1 MAVELQKISD
11 LWPVVAKATGPL
23 HKGKAGSTMVAV
35 ISEDTLEGSKDE
47 KGLSIPLL
55 ADFLTRLDRSV
66 CYLPQLSKVGFNPV
80 KGEGEICLPLTI
92 GLSFTQMN

>member
-23 HKGKAGSTMVAV
+23 HKGKAGSTIIAV
-35 ISEDTLEGSKDE
+35 ISEDALEGSKDE
-47 KGLSIPLL
+47 KGFSIPLP
-55 ADFLTRLDRSV
+55 ADFLMRLDWLV
-66 CYLPQLSKVGFNPV
+66 CYLPQLSKVDFNSV
-80 KGEGEICLPLTI
+80 KGKGKICLPLTI